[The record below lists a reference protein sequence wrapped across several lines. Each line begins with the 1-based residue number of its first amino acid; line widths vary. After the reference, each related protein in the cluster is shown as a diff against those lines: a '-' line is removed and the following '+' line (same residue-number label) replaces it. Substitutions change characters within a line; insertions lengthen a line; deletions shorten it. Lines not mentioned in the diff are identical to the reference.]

1 MSAFFE
7 IGATL
12 FGLAQGV
19 LVMLNKRAN
28 WVFYTLQMLF
38 LIVFSLISNLYG
50 DLVGNSV
57 YFAVGI
63 VGFVTWGRADG
74 RKIGECRGQERLV
87 YSALMLLL
95 TAALFLTLNKTN
107 DPLPLIDAF
116 TTVSGAFATY
126 YMLTKKLDAWI
137 LWFIND
143 VVYIVEYYLLPERAW
158 YLLSLNVVWT
168 AMAVA
173 SFIEWRKIMKRERK
187 NEENIFCGQVQ
198 A

>member
-12 FGLAQGV
+12 FGLVQGV

-63 VGFVTWGRADG
+63 VGFITWGRADG